1 VGTVGGTVLAWA
13 VLTRGMELE
22 WSFRPALTAIGP
34 VATIVLAIV
43 AGIFASA
50 GALRS
55 RPIESLR

>member
-1 VGTVGGTVLAWA
+1 
-13 VLTRGMELE
+13 MELE